1 MRTRLFIR
9 IIFICLMA
17 LVLVQCLSFRRAV
30 RKESLITTTTVQLQL
45 IIPVPKPLKNLE
57 GPQPKPIPIPT
68 TTIREPIKEIVPL
81 VVPDPIQIDCN
92 GSPEWFTD
100 ELLRQAGWPDSQF
113 VKLCH
118 VVRCES
124 GFNPNAINH
133 FNGGHRGLLQI
144 QGYSWR
150 KWYNSMGWNDQD
162 MFDPIINLT
171 FGRWVFEQNN
181 QSHGTEEIWYSSSQ
195 GGWDCWKA

>member
-1 MRTRLFIR
+1 
-9 IIFICLMA
+9 MA
-17 LVLVQCLSFRRAV
+17 LVLVQCLSFHRTKTRTDNLTV
-30 RKESLITTTTVQLQL
+30 ISL
-45 IIPVPKPLKNLE
+45 PKLFLPYHKSLVNIE
-57 GPQPKPIPIPT
+57 GPQPTLIPTLIPTTT
-68 TTIREPIKEIVPL
+68 TTIREPVKEIVPL
-81 VVPDPIQIDCN
+81 VVPDPIQIDCT

-144 QGYSWR
+144 QGFSWR
-150 KWYNSMGWNDQD
+150 KWYNSIGWNDQD
-162 MFDPIINLT
+162 MFDPLINLT